1 MKKKGYMKP
10 AMRVVLLQHHQQLLA
25 GSLKSVQS
33 TGLDGGD
40 DLGIDDEEVGTGFWG
55 R

>member
-1 MKKKGYMKP
+1 MKKKEYMKP

-33 TGLDGGD
+33 TGLGGD